1 MARISLAKDWQLDD
15 EELNDKFSL
24 WYSDLEEAGIKN
36 VFIAEIDGKTVG
48 FLTGNIDNRCVAVE
62 VLPEYQ
68 GLGIATQLVEA
79 SGCYRPERNG
89 NHDFW
94 EKMAEYFLGEE

>member
-1 MARISLAKDWQLDD
+1 MAKDWQLDD
-15 EELNDKFSL
+15 EQLNENFSL
-24 WYSDLEEAGIKN
+24 WYPDLEEAGIKN
-36 VFIAEIDGKTVG
+36 VWIAEINGKMVG

-79 SGCYRPERNG
+79 SGCYRPESDDNP
-89 NHDFW
+89 DFW
-94 EKMAEYFLGEE
+94 KKIAKSFF